1 MATESL
7 FGGLILAGGVL
18 VALVAFVL
26 YWRGRR
32 TSTLDRLSSGDPAE
46 LLRRLAQSQ
55 MELAG
60 RLTQLSAS
68 QAAAQSQL
76 AERMQAQERHV
87 SRVLDQRLEDLGR
100 RVGERLH
107 ASGQQTVAQMHEVRE
122 RLAVIDRAQK
132 TMTDLSSQII
142 SLQDILGNKQSRGA
156 FGEIQLHDLITSI
169 LPPSV
174 CRFQAV
180 LSNGRRADCLLA
192 LPNPPGPIVVDA
204 KFPLE
209 SYHALQKAS
218 DDAATLQASRS
229 FTADLLKHIKD
240 IAERYIIPGET
251 AESALMFLPSEAVYA
266 ELHARFPDV
275 VEKSYRA
282 RVWIVSPTTLMATL
296 TTVRA
301 VLKDATMREQSGIIQ
316 AEVVRLLDDL
326 KRLDARVGK
335 LAGHFA
341 QTQED
346 VRQVQ
351 ISTDKL
357 LRRGETIESLHLG
370 AQEGSAPED
379 GPEDEPLKTEPLK
392 TELSED
398 TPPHAEPQRPR
409 HLLP

>member
-1 MATESL
+1 MAVESIVSGAL
-7 FGGLILAGGVL
+7 LIGGVAL
-18 VALVAFVL
+18 ALGALVMV
-26 YWRGRR
+26 WRGRQGGGSLP
-32 TSTLDRLSSGDPAE
+32 TSGDGIDV
-46 LLRRLAQSQ
+46 LRRLAQSQ
-55 MELAG
+55 MELSG
-60 RLTQLSAS
+60 RLS
-68 QAAAQSQL
+68 QMAESQSLAQAQL
-76 AERMQAQERHV
+76 AERLQAQERHV
-87 SRVLDQRLEDLGR
+87 SRVLEQRLEDLGR
-100 RVGERLH
+100 QVGERLQ

-122 RLAVIDRAQK
+122 RLAVIDQAQK

-156 FGEIQLHDLITSI
+156 FGEIQLHDLITTI

-192 LPNPPGPIVVDA
+192 LPNPPGSIVIDA

-209 SYHALQKAS
+209 SYYALR
-218 DDAATLQASRS
+218 AAGDEVATTQASRS
-229 FTADLLKHIKD
+229 FASDVLKHVKD
-240 IAERYIIPGET
+240 ISERYIIPGET

-266 ELHARFPDV
+266 ELYARFPEV

-326 KRLDARVGK
+326 KRLDGRVGK
-335 LAGHFA
+335 LATHFS

-357 LRRGETIESLHLG
+357 LRRGEAIESLHVDG
-370 AQEGSAPED
+370 GVSDQESGGLVP
-379 GPEDEPLKTEPLK
+379 PPLP
-392 TELSED
+392 
-398 TPPHAEPQRPR
+398 
-409 HLLP
+409 

>member
-1 MATESL
+1 MAVESIVSGVL
-7 FGGLILAGGVL
+7 LIGGVAL
-18 VALVAFVL
+18 ALGALVMV
-26 YWRGRR
+26 WRGRQGGGA
-32 TSTLDRLSSGDPAE
+32 LPLNGDGIDV
-46 LLRRLAQSQ
+46 LRRLAQSQ
-55 MELAG
+55 MELTG
-60 RLTQLSAS
+60 RLS
-68 QAAAQSQL
+68 QMAESQSLAQAQL
-76 AERMQAQERHV
+76 AERLQAQERHV
-87 SRVLDQRLEDLGR
+87 SRVLEQRLEDLGR
-100 RVGERLH
+100 QVGERLQ

-122 RLAVIDRAQK
+122 RLAVIDQAQK

-156 FGEIQLHDLITSI
+156 FGEIQLHDLITTI

-192 LPNPPGPIVVDA
+192 LPNPPGSIVVDA

-209 SYHALQKAS
+209 SYYALRAACDEAAS
-218 DDAATLQASRS
+218 TQASRS
-229 FTADLLKHIKD
+229 FASDVLKHVKD
-240 IAERYIIPGET
+240 ISERYIIPGET

-266 ELHARFPDV
+266 ELYARFPEV

-326 KRLDARVGK
+326 KRLDGRVGK
-335 LAGHFA
+335 LATHFS

-357 LRRGETIESLHLG
+357 LRRGEAIESLHVDG
-370 AQEGSAPED
+370 GVSDQESGGLVP
-379 GPEDEPLKTEPLK
+379 PPLP
-392 TELSED
+392 
-398 TPPHAEPQRPR
+398 
-409 HLLP
+409 